1 MSRAAFTRYIQDVC
15 TTRVQLLAFLMAV
28 WFTSNGPLG
37 LMINQDFPTHST
49 HSMYSMYSASF
60 YAFGVIPVAV
70 NGWHALFHLATG
82 VAGLLAVRTRIGAIR
97 YAAATA
103 LIYWGMTVVCLVG
116 GMSVCSVMAV
126 DTVANW
132 VHGAEGLILASIA
145 VYGVVGGARQ
155 PARAVPAP

>member
-15 TTRVQLLAFLMAV
+15 NTRVQFLTFLMAV
-28 WFTSNGPLG
+28 WLTSNGPLG

-49 HSMYSMYSASF
+49 HSMYTASF
-60 YAFGVIPVAV
+60 HAFGVIPVAV

-82 VAGLLAVRTRIGAIR
+82 IPGLLAVRTRAGAIR
-97 YAAATA
+97 YAAAA
-103 LIYWGMTVVCLVG
+103 AIVYWGMTVVCLVG

-132 VHGAEGLILASIA
+132 VHSAEGLILASIA
-145 VYGVVGGARQ
+145 VYGIVGGARQ
-155 PARAVPAP
+155 AGRAVPAP